1 MKHLIRTIIWLVI
14 AVYAIVFIVPKIPWV
29 QKTIAEKTQTLL
41 SEKLGTK
48 VSIGNIDIRFPNRII
63 IDQVYIYDQAK
74 KEMLRTGRMAATI
87 DLLPLLESRY
97 SISAVQLFGTNVN
110 IYHKAD
116 STLNCQ
122 FVIDSLSSTEK
133 SSTPLDLHITSIII
147 RNGAAN
153 FDSIGIKKL
162 SSHIVLNRLTDDS
175 LNVTIKRTSF
185 IDNAG
190 MIVKELNGNI
200 WANFTKSIFNIPYW
214 HLKLPSSEINLDRIH
229 VSKNADKKYDFDGSI
244 YFPQLSLDDFTPIL
258 SSYGIT
264 IPDILQTIKLE
275 GKINV
280 EKTSTSFQT
289 ALNLN
294 SKNTDEITIS
304 ASATSKDNKHDVLIS
319 RFHVKEN
326 ILSAINDITKV
337 PNEVL
342 RLGNVD
348 ARGRLTAEG
357 DVMHPTQMT
366 IDADAQAS
374 RIGSVDI
381 NGAYKNDYLKLSIK
395 TPNLNLKDIT
405 KKSLGKVV
413 CDLNIGADII
423 QKDEIY
429 DVRAIKVEGKIPE
442 ITIQERTY
450 RNISLNS
457 RYDRG
462 RIKGLFAINDPKART
477 NIDVD
482 AQLNKHSFQIYVPKE
497 DKSGNK
503 KVSVKG
509 IDFSNILQNIHN
521 LTADITNTHFVM
533 NNGKEVDVDNIHI
546 KKTSPTRDSTKLM
559 VSTDFV
565 QLELSGAIDFKT
577 LPYSIANIVSHHLP
591 SAPGLPKEHKVNSN
605 YYIDAHIKDLHTI
618 KQFVDIPLEI
628 TRPIDINGYVND
640 KEEQINIAVDAPVLR
655 YNDIE
660 LTGTH
665 LSIWTPEDGIHAALE
680 TLLNTEKGRVSLNTV
695 MKAADDKLQTEF
707 SWDNMRENIFRG
719 TLSVM
724 SEFYPALGGGKA
736 MRTNIPI
743 SHFEVGDTLWSITS
757 KGVEYHDGKLSINNL
772 VVGNENQSINING
785 IASKE
790 IEDSMTVNL
799 HNINVR
805 YITDLVNFNPKF
817 FDGYA
822 SGQVTAH
829 SVFSDLVAKG
839 HLDVAEFKFN
849 HGDFGTLHADASY
862 SNLSRSIDID
872 AVCIDEGDRRT
883 KIDGFIS
890 PQENTID
897 LAINTHNTRF
907 GFLNGFCKS
916 FMKDVDLQG
925 NGDVRLHGTFSELNL
940 TGQLVADG
948 DFSIIANGCRY
959 NMPKDTIK
967 LGINEILFDGIPIKD
982 KDGNIARLYGGVYH
996 NHLKRISYDLQT
1008 RTDRFLAYDFPE
1020 LKSQKA
1026 PDASSLYCGVA
1037 YIDGDIRIKGN
1048 DNDVSL
1054 YGEVNAQ
1061 KGTFIT
1067 YNSTSLDAISS
1078 KDFISWHSM
1087 TNIENPD
1094 TTKNLTPTTE
1104 TSKVTGNMR
1113 FTFLVTVH
1121 PEVKL
1126 HIIMDAITGD
1136 YIDFYGGGNLRIS
1149 YYNKGAFEIFGNY
1162 GIENGIYHMTIQN
1175 LLRRDFDFI
1184 KGSIINFGGPPN
1196 LANLNLQAMYHM
1208 NSVPLSDLGIGSTF
1222 KTNNVPVN
1230 CLMNITG
1237 TPDKPLV
1244 SFSLDL
1250 PSLSSDAKQMVSSVI
1265 NSDETMNQQVLYL
1278 LAIGRFYSQS
1288 TAGNAGT
1295 MSTTT
1300 TTTGTSQT
1308 SLAMQSFLSGTLS
1321 QQLNQIINGVVKN
1334 NNWSI
1339 GANVTPGTDGFS
1351 NAEYEGLL
1359 SGKMFNNRLLFNGQ
1373 FGYRDNIMKNT
1384 QNFIGDFSLQYLLT
1398 PSGNISLKVYN
1409 QSNDRYFTRSSLNTQ
1424 GVGIV
1429 FQKEFGK

>member
-122 FVIDSLSSTEK
+122 FVIDSLSSNEK

-294 SKNTDEITIS
+294 SKNTDEITLS

-357 DVMHPTQMT
+357 DVMHPTQMI

-405 KKSLGKVV
+405 KKILGKVV

-503 KVSVKG
+503 KVSIKG

-533 NNGKEVDVDNIHI
+533 KNGKEVNVDNIHI
-546 KKTSPTRDSTKLM
+546 NKTSPTRDSTKLI

-680 TLLNTEKGRVSLNTV
+680 TLLNTEKGKVSLNTV

-1087 TNIENPD
+1087 TDVENPD
-1094 TTKNLTPTTE
+1094 TTKKLTPIIE
-1104 TSKVTGNMR
+1104 TSKTTGNKR

-1149 YYNKGAFEIFGNY
+1149 YYNKGTFEIFGNY

-1184 KGSIINFGGPPN
+1184 KGSVINFGGPPN

>member
-74 KEMLRTGRMAATI
+74 KEMMRTGRMAATI
-87 DLLPLLESRY
+87 DLLPLLESKY

-122 FVIDSLSSTEK
+122 FVIDSLSSKEK

-147 RNGAAN
+147 RNGAVN
-153 FDSIGIKKL
+153 FDSIGIRKL
-162 SSHIVLNRLTDDS
+162 SSNIVLNRLTDDS

-200 WANFTKSIFNIPYW
+200 WANFTKSNFNIPYW
-214 HLKLPSSEINLDRIH
+214 HVKLPSSEINLDRIH
-229 VSKNADKKYDFDGSI
+229 VSRNADKKYDFDGSI
-244 YFPQLSLDDFTPIL
+244 YFPQLSLEDFTPIL

-275 GKINV
+275 GKINI

-304 ASATSKDNKHDVLIS
+304 ASATSKDNKHDILLS

-326 ILSAINDITKV
+326 ILSAINDITKL

-366 IDADAQAS
+366 IDADAQVS
-374 RIGSVDI
+374 RIGSVDV
-381 NGAYKNDYLKLSIK
+381 NGEYKNDYLKLSIK
-395 TPNLNLKDIT
+395 TPGLNLKEAT

-442 ITIQERTY
+442 ITIQERSY

-462 RIKGLFAINDPKART
+462 RIKGLFAINDTKART

-497 DKSGNK
+497 GKNGNK
-503 KVSVKG
+503 KVTVKG

-591 SAPGLPKEHKVNSN
+591 SAPGLPQKRKVNNN

-680 TLLNTEKGRVSLNTV
+680 TLLNTEKGKVSLNTV
-695 MKAADDKLQTEF
+695 MKAANDKLQTEF

-719 TLSVM
+719 TLSVI

-772 VVGNENQSINING
+772 VVGNDNQSINING

-790 IEDSMTVNL
+790 IEDSMMVNL
-799 HNINVR
+799 HNVNVR

-872 AVCIDEGDRRT
+872 AVCLDKGDRRT

-897 LAINTHNTRF
+897 LAINTHNTHF

-940 TGQLVADG
+940 TGQLVTDG

-982 KDGNIARLYGGVYH
+982 KDGNIARIYGGVYH
-996 NHLKRISYDLQT
+996 DHLKRISYDLQT

-1061 KGTFIT
+1061 KGSFIT

-1087 TNIENPD
+1087 TDIENPD
-1094 TTKNLTPTTE
+1094 TTKKLTPIIE
-1104 TSKVTGNMR
+1104 TSKTTGNMR

-1184 KGSIINFGGPPN
+1184 KGSVINFGGPPN

-1222 KTNNVPVN
+1222 KANNVPVN

-1359 SGKMFNNRLLFNGQ
+1359 SGKMLNNRLLFNGQ

>member
-1 MKHLIRTIIWLVI
+1 MKHLIRTIIWFVI

-63 IDQVYIYDQAK
+63 IDHVYIYDQAK

-87 DLLPLLESRY
+87 DLLPLFESRY

-122 FVIDSLSSTEK
+122 FVIDSLKSKEK
-133 SSTPLDLHITSIII
+133 SSTPLDLQITSIII

-162 SSHIVLNRLTDDS
+162 SSNIVLDRLTDDS
-175 LNVTIKRTSF
+175 LNVTVKRTSF
-185 IDNAG
+185 IDNSG

-200 WANFTKSIFNIPYW
+200 WANFTKSNFNIPYW

-229 VSKNADKKYDFDGSI
+229 ISRKADKKYDFDGSI

-258 SSYGIT
+258 SSYGIKV
-264 IPDILQTIKLE
+264 PEILQTIKLE
-275 GKINV
+275 GKVNV
-280 EKTSTSFQT
+280 DKTPSSFQT
-289 ALNLN
+289 TINLN

-304 ASATSKDNKHDVLIS
+304 ASATSKDNKHDVLLS

-326 ILSAINDITKV
+326 ILSAINNITKL

-348 ARGRLTAEG
+348 AKGRLTAEG
-357 DVMHPTQMT
+357 DVKHLTQMT

-374 RIGSVDI
+374 RIGSVEI
-381 NGAYKNDYLKLSIK
+381 NGTYKNDYLNLSIK
-395 TPNLNLKDIT
+395 TPNLNLTEIT
-405 KKSLGKVV
+405 KTSLGKVV
-413 CDLNIGADII
+413 CDLNIGADIT
-423 QKDEIY
+423 QKDETY
-429 DVRAIKVEGKIPE
+429 DIRAIKVEGNIPE

-450 RNISLNS
+450 RNIFLDSK
-457 RYDRG
+457 YDRG
-462 RIKGLFAINDPKART
+462 RIKGLFAIDDPKART

-482 AQLNKHSFQIYVPKE
+482 ALLSKQSIQIYVPKE
-497 DKSGNK
+497 GKKGDK
-503 KVSVKG
+503 KVTIKG
-509 IDFSNILQNIHN
+509 IDFSNILSYIHN

-546 KKTSPTRDSTKLM
+546 NKTSPTRDSTKLIL
-559 VSTDFV
+559 STDFV
-565 QLELSGAIDFKT
+565 QLELSGVIDFKSI
-577 LPYSIANIVSHHLP
+577 PYSIANIVSHHLP
-591 SAPGLPKEHKVNSN
+591 SAPGLPKQHKVNNN

-618 KQFVDIPLEI
+618 KQIVDIPLEI

-640 KEEQINIAVDAPVLR
+640 KEEQLNIAVDAPVLK
-655 YNDIE
+655 YKEIE
-660 LTGTH
+660 LRGTH
-665 LSIWTPEDGIHAALE
+665 LSIWTPEDGIHASLE

-707 SWDNMRENIFRG
+707 SWDNMRKNIFRG
-719 TLSVM
+719 TLSVI

-736 MRTNIPI
+736 MSTNIPI

-757 KGVEYHDGKLSINNL
+757 KGIEYHDGKLSINNL
-772 VVGNENQSINING
+772 VVGNDNQSVNING

-790 IEDSMTVNL
+790 VEDSMTVNL
-799 HNINVR
+799 HNVNVR

-839 HLDVAEFKFN
+839 HLDVKGFQFN
-849 HGDFGTLHADASY
+849 HGDFGTLHADANY

-872 AVCIDEGDRRT
+872 AVCLDEGDRRT

-897 LAINTHNTRF
+897 LAIKTHNTHL
-907 GFLNGFCKS
+907 GFLNAFCKS
-916 FMKDVDLQG
+916 FMKDVDLQA
-925 NGDVRLHGTFSELNL
+925 NGDARLHGTFKKLNL
-940 TGQLVADG
+940 TGQLVTDG

-996 NHLKRISYDLQT
+996 DHLKRISYDIQT

-1026 PDASSLYCGVA
+1026 PDASSVYCGVA
-1037 YIDGDIRIKGN
+1037 YIDGNIRIKGN

-1054 YGEVNAQ
+1054 NGEVNAQ

-1067 YNSTSLDAISS
+1067 YNSTSPDAITS

-1087 TNIENPD
+1087 TDAENPD
-1094 TTKNLTPTTE
+1094 TTKNFNSAKE
-1104 TSKVTGNMR
+1104 SSKVAGNMR

-1126 HIIMDAITGD
+1126 HIMMDAITGD

-1162 GIENGIYHMTIQN
+1162 GIENGIYQMTIQN
-1175 LLRRDFDFI
+1175 LLRRDFEFI
-1184 KGSIINFGGPPN
+1184 KGSVINFGGPPN
-1196 LANLNLQAMYHM
+1196 LANLNLQAMYHL

-1222 KTNNVPVN
+1222 KANNVPVN
-1230 CLMNITG
+1230 CLMNISG
-1237 TPDKPLV
+1237 TPDRPLV
-1244 SFSLDL
+1244 EFSLDL

-1288 TAGNAGT
+1288 TAGNTNT
-1295 MSTTT
+1295 MGNT

-1321 QQLNQIINGVVKN
+1321 QQLNQVINGVVKN
-1334 NNWSI
+1334 NNWSV

-1359 SGKMFNNRLLFNGQ
+1359 SGKMFNNRLIFNGQ

-1398 PSGNISLKVYN
+1398 PRGNISLKVYN